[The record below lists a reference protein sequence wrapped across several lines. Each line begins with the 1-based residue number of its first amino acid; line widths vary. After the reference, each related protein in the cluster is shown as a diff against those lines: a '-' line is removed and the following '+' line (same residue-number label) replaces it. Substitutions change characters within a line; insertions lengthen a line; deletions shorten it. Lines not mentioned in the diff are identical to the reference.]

1 MKMNK
6 PEIRFS
12 GFSGEWG
19 NLLFREN
26 FDNIPNNTLSRADL
40 NIRTGLVK
48 NIHYGDILIKFGE
61 LLDVKKEVIPFIT
74 DDTISTKLRSNKLQN
89 GDVIIADAAEDET
102 VGKCTELINIKDE
115 IVISGLHTIAVRPKV
130 QFAPK
135 YLGYYMNS
143 STYHNQL
150 LRLMQGTKVLSIS
163 KSAIKDTL
171 IWSPSDKLEQ
181 TQIGNFFQN
190 LDQLISLHQKKYDKL
205 VILKK
210 AMLEKMFPKP
220 GAKVPEIR
228 FKGFEGDWGEILF
241 SDFYKMGSGFAFK
254 FQDYVD
260 QGIPILNGESI
271 QHGRI
276 ENKNLKFLPFNF
288 VFEYSDFLLRTGDIV
303 VGLNRPVT
311 NGNLKIAKVPAY
323 LNNSLLYQRA
333 GKIVFVKDIDSNFSY
348 VLLEKEILKHTL
360 KEAVGSDQPFISNTK
375 LNNWKMLKPIDK
387 TEAVL
392 IGNYFQN
399 LDNLISLN
407 QKQLEKLKN
416 IKKACLEKMFV

>member
-220 GAKVPEIR
+220 GTKVPEIR
-228 FKGFEGDWGEILF
+228 FKGFEGDWVEKKLGEVAESFEYGLNAASKTYDGKNKYLRITDINDATNLFDKSDLTSPNINLSNAENYKLKSGDILF
-241 SDFYKMGSGFAFK
+241 A
-254 FQDYVD
+254 
-260 QGIPILNGESI
+260 
-271 QHGRI
+271 
-276 ENKNLKFLPFNF
+276 
-288 VFEYSDFLLRTGDIV
+288 RTGAS
-303 VGLNRPVT
+303 VGKSYIYKDSDGLVYFAGFLIRAR
-311 NGNLKIAKVPAY
+311 I
-323 LNNSLLYQRA
+323 NSEANAEFIFQNTLTDRYADYIRLTSQRSGQPGVNA
-333 GKIVFVKDIDSNFSY
+333 QEYSNFSIMFPELAEQN
-348 VLLEKEILKHTL
+348 LL
-360 KEAVGSDQPFISNTK
+360 A
-375 LNNWKMLKPIDK
+375 
-387 TEAVL
+387 
-392 IGNYFQN
+392 NYFQK
-399 LDNLISLN
+399 LDSLIVLEV
-407 QKQLEKLKN
+407 KQLEKLKN